1 MQDPSDL
8 LPLDRSLEQ
17 SHPDLWSLA
26 RYWVVRAGRDRI
38 PRIADFAED
47 HVDRWQQNLAIYDTV
62 DNGDDFHVAWEGPE
76 LLAITGERWS
86 GHRAS
91 EIEAR
96 YRQSLLH
103 DLKFCFYSRRPLYS
117 QMRVYQRET
126 IAAKRLM
133 LPLARDGDAVDRIIV
148 ALYLD
153 D

>member
-1 MQDPSDL
+1 MQDPADF
-8 LPLDRSLEQ
+8 LPLDASLERT
-17 SHPDLWSLA
+17 HPDLWSLA
-26 RYWVVRAGRDRI
+26 RYWIACAGRDRI
-38 PRIADFAED
+38 PTVADFAED
-47 HVDRWQQNLAIYDTV
+47 HVHRWQGHFSIFDTV

-117 QMRVYQRET
+117 QMRVYQREM

-133 LPLARDGDAVDRIIV
+133 LPLGRDGNMVDRVVV
-148 ALYLD
+148 ALFLD
-153 D
+153 P